1 MTSGLQ
7 TQEKSTKKERR
18 EALRTIASF
27 FWQYRRYTIWG
38 IVALLAVDAAQLI
51 TPLIIRRLV
60 DRITGGTV
68 HLSDVPLFALA
79 ILGVGLVVAGCRF
92 AWFLLL
98 IVTSERIARRIRG
111 KFFTHLLSLS
121 QRFFH
126 VTRTGDLMARLSNDT
141 EAVRMACG
149 LGIITI
155 VDGFLFAAA
164 AIALMVHLNASL
176 ALYALIP
183 LPVLTAVV
191 VKFGRLVHSRF
202 QAVQARVSDM
212 MEKIR
217 DAFAGIRVVKTFCQ
231 QAGELDRVREVSRD
245 YLEDNMRLV
254 KVWGAFFPLIW
265 LLAGLSIA
273 IVFYKGGTAVILGEM
288 SVGTFLAFSIYLE
301 TLTWPMI
308 ALGHLINL
316 LQRGTASMVR
326 INRIMNVKPKI
337 IDVPDPV
344 EPASFSGLVEV
355 KSLTFAY
362 DANLP
367 NVLKDV
373 TFRVE
378 PGKTLAIVGRTGSG
392 KSSIARLLLR
402 EFDPPP
408 GSLLIDGIDVREMR
422 MQTLRSLFG
431 YVPQDSFLFS
441 ETVRENIAFSNEEL
455 GEASVK
461 EFARMSAIDGDIA
474 EFPKGYDTIVGE
486 RGVMLSGGQKQRVA
500 IARAL
505 VKNPYILLLDDCLSA
520 VDAQT
525 EAQILDSLKESI
537 RGVTTIIVSH
547 RLSAVQLADEIVVL
561 DEGEVK
567 QRGTHA
573 QLLKEGGIY
582 AALFAKQQIEQ
593 RLERDV

>member
-1 MTSGLQ
+1 MASGLQ
-7 TQEKSTKKERR
+7 TQENSTKEERR
-18 EALRTIASF
+18 EALRAIASF
-27 FWQYRRYTIWG
+27 FWLYRRYTIWG
-38 IVALLAVDAAQLI
+38 IVALLVVDAAQLI
-51 TPLIIRRLV
+51 TPLIIRSLV

-68 HLSDVPLFALA
+68 RLSDVPLFALA
-79 ILGVGLVVAGCRF
+79 ILAVGLVVAGCRF

-111 KFFTHLLSLS
+111 EFFTHLLSLS

-126 VTRTGDLMARLSNDT
+126 VNRTGDLMARISNDT

-231 QAGELDRVREVSRD
+231 EAGELERVRDVSRD
-245 YLEDNMRLV
+245 YLKDNMRLV

-265 LLAGLSIA
+265 LLAGLSTA
-273 IVFYKGGTAVILGEM
+273 IVFYKGGKGVILGEM

-392 KSSIARLLLR
+392 KSTVVRLLLR

-455 GEASVK
+455 GEGSVK
-461 EFARMSAIDGDIA
+461 EFARMSAIDRDIA